1 MVVDEE
7 KQFVLTNYNQ
17 VKGETI
23 VKDSDHN
30 TLVLHMEITYTTFKP
45 KRVEVFNF
53 KHNEGQEAFKDVTTN
68 TDKLSRCL
76 ISREPFSIQ
85 TSKWMKSLENFVKQS
100 FPKRRITNKQIQT
113 EENKLMDK
121 RSRIK
126 QQIKHT
132 EDDVDKEVLEKEV
145 ELIEAELA
153 KSVSKT
159 NFEKIKENISLLTSI
174 NGSLSA
180 TGLWKVKQKKI
191 PKHSKPLPVAK
202 VDNHGRLIS
211 DPDELKKLYIDT
223 YVHRLRQRPIRPELK
238 ELEILKSE
246 LFNKRIKLIK
256 MKQFEP
262 WNLDNLRYVLRSLK
276 KNKSMDP
283 HGLINELFRPENIG
297 HDLEFSLLLLFNKIK
312 QNLTIPHFM
321 QFANIVSIYKGEKSK
336 NSLENDRGIFI
347 LNIFRSILMKII
359 YNEEYETINKNY
371 VRF

>member
-1 MVVDEE
+1 MRRAGRIQTKNSGNYIIFELIRKNKGGGGLAIGVDKNLKPVWIDEGNDDIEVLIVEARADDFKFRCVAAYGPQETDKSDKKTQFWARLNNEVEKSAESGAGFILQMDGNFKAGQEIIPGDPHSMNINGKFFKNFLSNNSHLTVVNSVDICTGLITRRRQTKQRLEESVLDVFVVCDKVMQYVTKMVVDEE

-159 NFEKIKENISLLTSI
+159 NFEKIKENI
-174 NGSLSA
+174 
-180 TGLWKVKQKKI
+180 
-191 PKHSKPLPVAK
+191 
-202 VDNHGRLIS
+202 
-211 DPDELKKLYIDT
+211 
-223 YVHRLRQRPIRPELK
+223 
-238 ELEILKSE
+238 
-246 LFNKRIKLIK
+246 
-256 MKQFEP
+256 
-262 WNLDNLRYVLRSLK
+262 
-276 KNKSMDP
+276 
-283 HGLINELFRPENIG
+283 
-297 HDLEFSLLLLFNKIK
+297 
-312 QNLTIPHFM
+312 
-321 QFANIVSIYKGEKSK
+321 
-336 NSLENDRGIFI
+336 
-347 LNIFRSILMKII
+347 
-359 YNEEYETINKNY
+359 
-371 VRF
+371 